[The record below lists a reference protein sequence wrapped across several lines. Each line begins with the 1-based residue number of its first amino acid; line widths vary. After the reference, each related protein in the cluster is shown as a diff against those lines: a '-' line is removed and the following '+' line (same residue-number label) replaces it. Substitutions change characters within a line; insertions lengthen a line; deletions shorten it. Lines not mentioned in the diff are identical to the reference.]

1 MKIRWTWCVCAVAL
15 LATVGCGGSDD
26 ESSSTTAPDKAE
38 ETSTAAE
45 RPEGTWNTVRWSTER
60 EGAALGDA
68 VQSVATFTPKCDD
81 GPCDIEVTPAGANGT
96 YRPEGYAIADPV
108 TPGEPYTLTWDEST
122 GTYVDHDE
130 PALESC
136 TTADGKVVQD
146 GYSVERTATYEFEP
160 AKDSKPASVH
170 GTYVE
175 VATGTPTG
183 APQGCT
189 DYKAT
194 WTVAG
199 APADAFAEGGPSFA
213 DSYVITEV
221 VEVTEP
227 VDQRPKGFRGVIA
240 ADAKVTTEGDSVL
253 LAGTRSVPAKLTET
267 DGAWFGT
274 ATDATSRC
282 SDGEGPGE
290 YDSTE
295 TWTGLR
301 TIALTEQGAPILSGR
316 WDVMET
322 PNATG
327 QANGCTVGSNKGY
340 VILVPTA
347 AVA

>member
-26 ESSSTTAPDKAE
+26 ESGSTTAPDKAE
-38 ETSTAAE
+38 KVSTAVE
-45 RPEGTWNTVRWSTER
+45 RPEGTWNLAFWTTER

-68 VQSVATFTPKCDD
+68 LQSVVTFTPKCDS
-81 GPCDIEVTPAGANGT
+81 GPCDIDITPAGANGT
-96 YRPEGYAIADPV
+96 YRPEGYPVADPV
-108 TPGEPYTLTWDEST
+108 EPGTPYTATWDEKS
-122 GTYVDHDE
+122 GTYVRHDE
-130 PALESC
+130 PKLDSC

-146 GYSVERTATYEFEP
+146 GYSVERTTTYEFEP

-213 DSYVITEV
+213 DSYVITEI
-221 VEVTEP
+221 VEATEP

-267 DGAWFGT
+267 DGAWSGS

-282 SDGEGPGE
+282 SEGDGPAE

-301 TIALTEQGAPILSGR
+301 TIALTQQGTPILAGR

-340 VILVPTA
+340 VILVPSA